1 MSCANSSMRTGDMM
15 AGGCL
20 DLNVRTLR
28 CSACFAISAF
38 PRASTNAVLFI
49 FLLNSPEGPVGV
61 MRTHQLLCNAF
72 SVSGNPLPP
81 TQGALRDPGLR
92 RVTATR

>member
-38 PRASTNAVLFI
+38 PRASTNAVHLI
-49 FLLNSPEGPVGV
+49 LPLISPEV
-61 MRTHQLLCNAF
+61 
-72 SVSGNPLPP
+72 VSRLIPWTGEGLQAGKIVVDGN
-81 TQGALRDPGLR
+81 
-92 RVTATR
+92 VE